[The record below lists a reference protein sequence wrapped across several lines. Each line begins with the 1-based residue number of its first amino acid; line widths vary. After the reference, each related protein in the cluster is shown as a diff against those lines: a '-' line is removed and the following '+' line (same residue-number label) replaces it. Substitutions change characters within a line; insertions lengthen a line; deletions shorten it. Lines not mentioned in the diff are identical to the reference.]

1 MGPVA
6 GSTGRWLAGAR
17 VAERGGG
24 LLAGVADGEGQKI
37 WEKPRNNAKNP
48 TQNRIKNVRWA
59 SAYTRSDPDTQNAS
73 STSRIPV
80 TSWTHQYGFT
90 GREAT
95 PWMMS
100 KVP

>member
-48 TQNRIKNVRWA
+48 TQNKIR
-59 SAYTRSDPDTQNAS
+59 
-73 STSRIPV
+73 
-80 TSWTHQYGFT
+80 
-90 GREAT
+90 
-95 PWMMS
+95 
-100 KVP
+100 